1 MGSERINSEIR
12 AFLEQE
18 RKQEQA
24 IADKK
29 AADEAIEKA
38 KQDII
43 ENHRKTAALQ
53 KQLNQGIKVK
63 PFITPGLR
71 YIEDETERNKFNNA
85 ECVAFYKEN
94 PEWHPYAT
102 NPENRAMLIDYFV
115 DRGDGL
121 LLDLYD
127 RHMLKAAFELLRRD
141 GLLIEPEPVKFTAVN
156 VPTEAEEDFSAIPR
170 LDINSVRPP
179 LFHKEPAY
187 GDMQGYNPATGRFD
201 KVYTRAEQD
210 ALSAEQFRKVFNIPT
225 TYNKTLKEQHAKR

>member
-53 KQLNQGIKVK
+53 KQLNHGIKVK

-141 GLLIEPEPVKFTAVN
+141 GLLIEPVVKFTSVN
-156 VPTEAEEDFSAIPR
+156 VPTETLPATIEEDLEALPR
-170 LDINSVRPP
+170 LP
-179 LFHKEPAY
+179 LDFRMPMSHKRDTSGQEGIDPF
-187 GDMQGYNPATGRFD
+187 TGERKHYSDFEIG
-201 KVYTRAEQD
+201 RM
-210 ALSAEQFRKVFNIPT
+210 SAE
-225 TYNKTLKEQHAKR
+225 TYRRTFMPIRDLNAFAGRR